1 MTMQLTLA
9 MRYLW
14 GRKIRTL
21 LTTLAVMFGVM
32 IIFGL
37 NGVLPAFTLAFRQNM
52 LAATDQVDVAITSVS
67 RATFDE
73 SALATVAET
82 DGIAHAAAILRHN
95 VSLPNGSTVTAATV
109 TGIDPALAADVR
121 AFPLVDGRF
130 LLSDDGNTMLIA
142 ESLATQANLTVGDT
156 LTLPSAQGS
165 TDFTIVGILTAK
177 GLPGVEE
184 VYVPLAAAQT
194 LFNEP
199 DRINT
204 IEAIF
209 APNADQ
215 EAVRTAIQD
224 RLGDDYKLGEL
235 EVGQELLANLSIG
248 QTAMNFFGVMAL
260 AMGGFIIFN
269 TFRTIVAERRRD
281 IGLLRAIG
289 ASRRMILNLI
299 LVEGVIQGVIGTALG
314 MIMGY
319 LFVSLMLVVVKPIF
333 ETFLRFSIGGP
344 QFSAATFIGSIVL
357 GVGVTVASGLFP
369 AISASRV
376 TPLEALRPSVAEV
389 QERRIGRGTIGGI
402 VLILVAAAGLL
413 SGNVGLALFGA
424 MLFLTG
430 LILVAPALIH
440 PIAQV
445 FGGLFALIF
454 VREGHLAQGNLTRQP
469 GRSAVTASTMMIGL
483 SILLA
488 MVGTVSSI
496 YVGFMAYIDKSM
508 GADYLLIPNSIIL
521 SGGNVGAGPELAQAV
536 TDIAGIENIASVRLA
551 PSVAGGFDIQLIGI
565 DPAVYGEVSGLQFS
579 QGDEAAAYTA
589 LASQRA
595 VIVNGIFASQNQIAI
610 GDVLT
615 MKTPEGDQTYEVVGI
630 GTDYLNAKLATGYIS
645 QANLA
650 DDFHQTSDLLLMA
663 NMTAGAD
670 AAAVQ
675 TELNALIAHY
685 PAFGLY
691 SSAEWREIQETTFAS
706 TMSFLYIL
714 MIALAFPSLIALI
727 NTLVINVLERT
738 REIGMLRAVGGTQKQ
753 VRRMIL
759 VESLLLAATGT
770 AFGILGGL
778 WLGYGLVGAMNF
790 AGFVIPY
797 YFPYAGV
804 LVAIAVGMLF
814 GVVASVLPARQAAKM
829 DIVTALRYE

>member
-14 GRKIRTL
+14 GRKLRTL

-32 IIFGL
+32 VIFGL
-37 NGVLPAFTLAFRQNM
+37 NGILPAFELAFRQNM
-52 LAATDQVDVAITSVS
+52 LAAAGQVDVAISSTS
-67 RATFDE
+67 RGTFAE
-73 SALATVAET
+73 EALTTVAET
-82 DGIAHAAAILRHN
+82 EGIAHAVGILRHN
-95 VSLPNGSTVTAATV
+95 ISLPDGSAVTAATV
-109 TGIDPALAADVR
+109 AGLDPERADDVR
-121 AFPLVDGRF
+121 FFSLLEGRF
-130 LLSDDGNTMLIA
+130 LLPDDGNTMLIG
-142 ESLATQANLTVGDT
+142 ESLAQQSGLAVGDI
-156 LTLPSAQGS
+156 LTLPSAQG
-165 TDFTIVGILTAK
+165 TTEFEIVGILAAR
-177 GLPGVEE
+177 GIPGVEE

-199 DRINT
+199 GRLNT

-209 APNADQ
+209 APGADQ
-215 EAVRTAIQD
+215 EAVRSALQE
-224 RLGDDYKLGEL
+224 RLGEDYKLGEL
-235 EVGQELLANLSIG
+235 EVGQELMANLSVG
-248 QTAMNFFGVMAL
+248 QMAMNFFGFMSL

-269 TFRTIVAERRRD
+269 TFRTVVAERRRD

-299 LVEGVIQGVIGTALG
+299 LVEGILQGVIGTALG
-314 MIMGY
+314 MLMGY
-319 LFVSLMLVVVKPIF
+319 LFVSLMLVLVKPIF
-333 ETFLRFSIGGP
+333 EEFLRFSVGGP
-344 QFSAATFIGSIVL
+344 QFTMGTVIGTIIL

-369 AISASRV
+369 ALSASRV
-376 TPLEALRPSVAEV
+376 TPLEALRPTVAEV
-389 QERRIGRGTIGGI
+389 QARHIGRGTTLGI

-413 SGNVGLALFGA
+413 SGNVKMSLLGA

-440 PIAQV
+440 PIARV

-454 VREGHLAQGNLTRQP
+454 AREGHLAQGNLTRQP

-483 SILLA
+483 AILLA
-488 MVGTVSSI
+488 MVGMVSSI
-496 YVGFMAYIDKSM
+496 YTGFMAYIDKSL
-508 GADYLLIPNSIIL
+508 GADFLLMPNSIIL

-536 TDIAGIENIASVRLA
+536 ADTPGIEKVASLRLA
-551 PSVAGGFDIQLIGI
+551 PSVANGFDIQLIGI
-565 DPAVYGEVSGLQFS
+565 DPAVYGEVAGLQFS
-579 QGDEAAAYTA
+579 QGNEAAAYKA
-589 LASQRA
+589 LAEKRA
-595 VIVNGIFASQNQIAI
+595 IIVNGIFASQNEIVV

-615 MKTPEGDQTYEVVGI
+615 MKTPEGDQKYEVVGI

-650 DDFHQTSDLLLMA
+650 ADFHQTNDLLLMA
-663 NMTAGAD
+663 NMTDGVD
-670 AAAVQ
+670 AAAV
-675 TELNALIAHY
+675 EADLNTVITQY

-691 SSAEWREIQETTFAS
+691 SSVEWRETQETTFAG

-714 MIALAFPSLIALI
+714 MMALAFPSLIALI

-738 REIGMLRAVGGTQKQ
+738 REIGMVRAVGGTQKQ

-770 AFGILGGL
+770 AFGILGGI

-790 AGFVIPY
+790 AGYIIPY
-797 YFPYAGV
+797 AFPYAGI
-804 LVAIAVGMLF
+804 LVAIAVGLLF
-814 GVVASVLPARQAAKM
+814 GVVASVLPARQAAKL